1 MKSEA
6 PRPAGD
12 PTESVTRNTERPS
25 FPVQSV
31 TLFLLVWFL
40 FVAKALLYISITP
53 MWEGFDELFHFA
65 YVESLASTH
74 SLPVW
79 GETFIHSEIAEST
92 AYLPLAGLMPR
103 LVAGPD
109 KLSYR
114 EYWAL
119 AEEERE
125 SMKDKLFGLKA
136 SSEARSISDV
146 PLYQVQHPP
155 LYYAFCAII
164 YKVTDNMSL
173 VSKVFI
179 LRLFSVLLAS
189 TCVIA
194 AALLVNETD
203 LPFAPAFAG
212 LVALLPGLY
221 VDIGRVGNDSAGVAL
236 FAFLFLGM
244 ARFARNPSPGR
255 AALVGMVLGAGLL
268 TKAYF
273 LTALPALAL
282 FSILLAYTQRDR
294 KRKFVQNMVAALL
307 IAIAVGGWWYVRNY
321 QLYGTFSGLQETLH
335 FPTVGLAERAK
346 AAFEIS
352 WALVLKYLFVTFA
365 WISGWSFIQLPKVA
379 YIPFVILFL
388 IALAGVARYA
398 VEWRTSR
405 LWSERMGGVP
415 EAAMLLVG
423 CFAIGIA
430 YHRVNAYATV
440 QHMGG
445 PGGWYL
451 YALVVPISFLLSLGI
466 WNIHQKRARWV
477 FVALFATIGAVEAYG
492 LVFVLIPYY
501 AGVAVSTNGWGVR
514 FLEPFARVLS
524 PEIPARVAFTK
535 PVAITPFFISVVAG
549 LCCVFE
555 LAVLGLIARW
565 RTGQGTQKGS

>member
-6 PRPAGD
+6 PRPTGD

-25 FPVQSV
+25 LPSRGV
-31 TLFLLVWFL
+31 TLFVLVWFM
-40 FVAKALLYISITP
+40 FVTKALLYISVTP

-74 SLPVW
+74 SLPAW

-103 LVAGPD
+103 LVAGSE
-109 KLSYR
+109 KLSHR
-114 EYWAL
+114 EYWAMDR
-119 AEEERE
+119 EKRE
-125 SMKDKLFGLKA
+125 SMKEKLFGLQA
-136 SSEARSISDV
+136 SSEARSTSDV

-155 LYYAFCAII
+155 LYYALCAII

-194 AALLVNETD
+194 AAFLLNETD
-203 LPFAPAFAG
+203 IPFAPVFAG

-221 VDIGRVGNDSAGVAL
+221 IDIGRVGNDSAGVAL

-255 AALVGMVLGAGLL
+255 VALVGVTLGAGLL

-282 FSILLAYTQRDR
+282 FSIFLAYTQRDR

-321 QLYGTFSGLQETLH
+321 QLYGTFSGLQESLH
-335 FPTVGLAERAK
+335 FPTVGMAERAK

-352 WALVLKYLFVTFA
+352 WTLVLKYLFVTFA

-379 YIPFVILFL
+379 YVPFVILFL
-388 IALAGVARYA
+388 IALVGVARYA
-398 VEWRTSR
+398 IEWRTNR
-405 LWSERMGGVP
+405 LRSERMSGVP
-415 EAAMLLVG
+415 EAAMLFVA

-466 WNIHQKRARWV
+466 WSIDPKRALWV
-477 FVALFATIGAVEAYG
+477 FAAFFATIGAVEAYG

-501 AGVAVSTNGWGVR
+501 TGVAVSANGWGVR
-514 FLEPFARVLS
+514 VLEPWTGVLS
-524 PEIPARVAFTK
+524 PEILGRVAYTK
-535 PVAITPFFISVVAG
+535 PEAITPFFIGVLAG

-555 LAVLGLIARW
+555 LAVLGLIAW
-565 RTGQGTQKGS
+565 PRTDSGTPRHA